1 MLYWI
6 LFPLRNFF
14 FGFNVF
20 RYISFRSLGAAATSF
35 IIVFLLIP
43 KWIKFFKRK
52 DMLPAV
58 REDSLKNHHKKVNVA
73 TMGGVVIIPA
83 IIVSSLLWMRLGCRF
98 TYIATLVLLVLGLCG
113 FADDR
118 RKIKNK
124 SAKGVSAGTKLFFQA
139 FTGLLLGAYL
149 WKFPVSPSLSAHIT
163 LPFFKNVFLNLG
175 IFYIIFVALIIV
187 ASSNAVNL
195 TDGLDGLAIGSVMLA
210 ALTFAIL
217 SYIAGN
223 IKFSAYLG
231 FPYIENAGE
240 LTVFISTLLGAGLG
254 FLWFNAYPAEIF
266 MGDTGSLPLG
276 GIIGTIAVLVKQE
289 FLLLFAGGVFVIEA
303 LSVII
308 QVLYY
313 KKTSKRVFRMAPL
326 HHHYELKNWHES
338 KVVIRFWI
346 IGVFFIII
354 AFMTL
359 KIR

>member
-1 MLYWI
+1 MLYWL
-6 LFPLRNFF
+6 LFPLKEFF

-20 RYISFRSLGAAATSF
+20 RYISFRSLGAVATSF
-35 IIVFLLIP
+35 LIVFLLIP
-43 KWIKFFKRK
+43 KWIKFFKSRG
-52 DMLPAV
+52 LLLAV

-73 TMGGVVIIPA
+73 TMGGVVLIPA
-83 IIVSSLLWMRLGCRF
+83 IIVSSLLWMRLECRF
-98 TYIATLVLLVLGLCG
+98 TYIVILVLLVLGLCG
-113 FADDR
+113 FADDYI
-118 RKIKNK
+118 KIKNK
-124 SAKGVSAGTKLFFQA
+124 SARGISAKTKLFFQA
-139 FTGLLLGAYL
+139 LTGLILGIYL
-149 WKFPVSPSLSAHIT
+149 WKTPVLPFASHIT

-175 IFYIIFVALIIV
+175 FFYVFLVTLIIV

-195 TDGLDGLAIGSVMLA
+195 TDGLDGLAIGSIMLA
-210 ALTFAIL
+210 ASTFAIL

-231 FPYIENAGE
+231 FPYIESAGE
-240 LTVFISTLLGAGLG
+240 LTVFIATMLGAGLG

-276 GIIGTIAVLVKQE
+276 GIIGTVAILIKQE
-289 FLLLFAGGVFVIEA
+289 FLLLLAGGIFVIEA

-313 KKTSKRVFRMAPL
+313 KKTSKRVFKMAPL
-326 HHHYELKNWHES
+326 HHHFELKNWHES

-346 IGVFFIII
+346 IGVFFLIL

>member
-1 MLYWI
+1 LLYWL
-6 LFPLRNFF
+6 LFPLKELF

-20 RYISFRSLGAAATSF
+20 RYISFRSLGAVATSF
-35 IIVFLLIP
+35 LIVFLLIP
-43 KWIKFFKRK
+43 KWIKFFKNK
-52 DMLPAV
+52 GLLPAV

-73 TMGGVVIIPA
+73 TMGGVVLIPA
-83 IIVSSLLWMRLGCRF
+83 IIVSSLLWMRLECRF
-98 TYIATLVLLVLGLCG
+98 TYIVIMVLLILGLCG
-113 FADDR
+113 FADDY

-124 SAKGVSAGTKLFFQA
+124 SARGVSARTKLFFQA
-139 FTGLLLGAYL
+139 LTGLMLGIYL
-149 WKFPVSPSLSAHIT
+149 WKIPVLPLLAAHIT

-175 IFYIIFVALIIV
+175 FFYIFLVTLIIV

-195 TDGLDGLAIGSVMLA
+195 TDGLDGLAIGSIMLA
-210 ALTFAIL
+210 AGAFAIL

-231 FPYIENAGE
+231 FPYIEYAGE
-240 LTVFISTLLGAGLG
+240 LTVFIATMLGAGLG

-276 GIIGTIAVLVKQE
+276 GIIGTVAVLIKQE
-289 FLLLFAGGVFVIEA
+289 FLLLFAGGIFVMEA

-313 KKTSKRVFRMAPL
+313 KKTSKRVFKMAPL
-326 HHHYELKNWHES
+326 HHHFELKNWHES

-346 IGVFFIII
+346 IGVFFLIL

>member
-1 MLYWI
+1 
-6 LFPLRNFF
+6 
-14 FGFNVF
+14 
-20 RYISFRSLGAAATSF
+20 
-35 IIVFLLIP
+35 
-43 KWIKFFKRK
+43 
-52 DMLPAV
+52 MLPAV

-73 TMGGVVIIPA
+73 TMGGVIIISA
-83 IIVSSLLWMRLGCRF
+83 IIVSSLLWMRLECRF
-98 TYIATLVLLVLGLCG
+98 TYIATLVLLTLGLCG
-113 FADDR
+113 FADDYK
-118 RKIKNK
+118 KIKNK

-139 FTGLLLGAYL
+139 FAGLLLGAYL
-149 WKFPVSPSLSAHIT
+149 WKFPVSPSLASHIT

-210 ALTFAIL
+210 AVTFVIL

-223 IKFSAYLG
+223 IKFAAYLG

-276 GIIGTIAVLVKQE
+276 GIIGTIAVLIKQE

-326 HHHYELKNWHES
+326 HHHFELKNWHES

-346 IGVFFIII
+346 IGVFFIIL